1 MNRLR
6 PAAVALAA
14 CLIAAPA
21 AAQVAAPATEKIDY
35 DAIYKIKDEGFT
47 HSQVMDTASWLTDV
61 YGARLTGSPNIKAA
75 GDWAV
80 KKLTEW
86 GGQNARLET
95 WGDFGIGWQNTRFS
109 ATVVTPNPWTILGAP
124 KAWTPGTDG
133 PVTADAVYAPL
144 ATDADLERWK
154 GKLKGKIVLAMPIRE
169 VKASFDPLAK
179 RYTDDELKKL
189 EDIDPTGGQRRQFD
203 RSQLT
208 FATKRLQFL
217 ADEGVL
223 ASFEP
228 SRGGDGGTI
237 FVQQGGAYNP
247 TAPQTFIRFPANVPP
262 QVVLAAEHYNRL
274 ARTLDKNVPVSIELN
289 IKNETQPN
297 QTAFNV
303 IAELPGTDKADEIVM
318 LGAHFD
324 SWHSGTGATDNG
336 AGSAIMM
343 EAFRILKASGVKLRR
358 TVRIALWS
366 GEEEGLLGSRAYV
379 KNTFADRETMALKP
393 AQGKITGYFNVDNG
407 TGAIRGVYLQGNEAV
422 ESIFKAWME
431 PFKSLGM
438 TTLTLQNTGGTD
450 HLSFDAVGIPG
461 FQFVQDELEYDIA
474 HAPLEHGRLRSAADV
489 GHDEERGH
497 RRVVRLRRGQPR
509 SDAAEK
515 AAAEG
520 GAAGGTDASGAGDE
534 LDGRT
539 TDFGLRTT
547 DGVTRVMRGP

>member
-95 WGDFGIGWQNTRFS
+95 WGDFGTGWQNTRFS
-109 ATVVTPNPWTILGAP
+109 ATVVTPSPWTILGAP

-144 ATDADLERWK
+144 TTDADLERWK
-154 GKLKGKIVLAMPIRE
+154 GKLKGKIVLAVPTRE
-169 VKASFDPLAK
+169 VKASFDPLAS
-179 RYTDDELKKL
+179 RYTDDQLKKL
-189 EDIDPTGGQRRQFD
+189 EEIDPTGAAGRRNYD
-203 RSQLT
+203 RSA
-208 FATKRLQFL
+208 FAFAAKRLQFL

-247 TAPQTFIRFPANVPP
+247 NAPQTFIRFPANVPA
-262 QVVLAAEHYNRL
+262 QVVLAVEHYNRL

-303 IAELPGTDKADEIVM
+303 IAELPGTDKADEVVM

-336 AGSAIMM
+336 AGSAVMM

-393 AQGKITGYFNVDNG
+393 AQSKITGYFNVDNG

-422 ESIFKAWME
+422 ASIFSAWME
-431 PFKSLGM
+431 PFKGLGM

-461 FQFVQDELEYDIA
+461 FQFVQDELEYDTRTHHSNMDVYDRLQTADMMKNAVIVA
-474 HAPLEHGRLRSAADV
+474 SFVYEAANRDQMLPRKPL
-489 GHDEERGH
+489 
-497 RRVVRLRRGQPR
+497 P
-509 SDAAEK
+509 K
-515 AAAEG
+515 AAPRAG
-520 GAAGGTDASGAGDE
+520 QAAPARSTN
-534 LDGRT
+534 
-539 TDFGLRTT
+539 
-547 DGVTRVMRGP
+547 

>member
-95 WGDFGIGWQNTRFS
+95 WGDFGTGWQNTRFS

-247 TAPQTFIRFPANVPP
+247 TAPQTFVRFPANVPP

-336 AGSAIMM
+336 AGSAVMM

-422 ESIFKAWME
+422 APIFKAWME

-461 FQFVQDELEYDIA
+461 FQFVQDELEYDTRT
-474 HAPLEHGRLRSAADV
+474 HHSNMDVYDRLQTV

-509 SDAAEK
+509 SDAAEE

-520 GAAGGTDASGAGDE
+520 GAAGGTDASGAVDE
-534 LDGRT
+534 LDCRT
-539 TDFGLRTT
+539 TDYGLRTT
-547 DGVTRVMRGP
+547 DGATRVTCP

>member
-21 AAQVAAPATEKIDY
+21 AAQVAAPTTEKIDY

-95 WGDFGIGWQNTRFS
+95 WGDFGTGWQNTRFS
-109 ATVVTPNPWTILGAP
+109 ATVITPNPWTILGAP

-189 EDIDPTGGQRRQFD
+189 EDIDPTGGQRRQYD

-208 FATKRLQFL
+208 FGVKRLQFL

-336 AGSAIMM
+336 AGSAVMM

-379 KNTFADRETMALKP
+379 KNTFADRDDDGAEAGAGQDHRLLQRGQRHRRHPRRLPAGERGRGADLLRLDGALQEP
-393 AQGKITGYFNVDNG
+393 RHDDADAAEHGRHGPPVVR
-407 TGAIRGVYLQGNEAV
+407 RGGHPWLPVRAGRARVRL
-422 ESIFKAWME
+422 
-431 PFKSLGM
+431 
-438 TTLTLQNTGGTD
+438 
-450 HLSFDAVGIPG
+450 
-461 FQFVQDELEYDIA
+461 A
-474 HAPLEHGRLRSAADV
+474 HAPLEHGRLRSPAD
-489 GHDEERGH
+489 R
-497 RRVVRLRRGQPR
+497 
-509 SDAAEK
+509 
-515 AAAEG
+515 
-520 GAAGGTDASGAGDE
+520 
-534 LDGRT
+534 
-539 TDFGLRTT
+539 
-547 DGVTRVMRGP
+547 

>member
-1 MNRLR
+1 MLKGLR
-6 PAAVALAA
+6 PYHVVVAA
-14 CLIAAPA
+14 CL
-21 AAQVAAPATEKIDY
+21 VAAPVAAQAPQTEKVDY
-35 DAIYKIKDEGFT
+35 DAIYKIKEEGLQ

-95 WGDFGIGWQNTRFS
+95 WGDFGTGWQNTRFS
-109 ATVVTPNPWTILGAP
+109 ATVVTPNAWTIMGAP

-133 PVTADAVYAPL
+133 PVTADGVSGPRTTA
-144 ATDADLERWK
+144 ADLERWK
-154 GKLKGKIVLAMPIRE
+154 GKLKGKIGLAVPIRE
-169 VKASFDPLAK
+169 VKASFDPLAS
-179 RYTDDELKKL
+179 RYTDDQLKKL
-189 EDIDPTGGQRRQFD
+189 EEIVPTGAGRRNYD
-203 RSQLT
+203 RSA
-208 FATKRLQFL
+208 FAFAAKRLQFL

-228 SRGGDGGTI
+228 SRGDGGTI

-247 TAPQTFIRFPANVPP
+247 NAPQMFVRFPANVPP
-262 QVVLAAEHYNRL
+262 QVVLAVEHYNRL

-336 AGSAIMM
+336 AGSAVMM

-366 GEEEGLLGSRAYV
+366 GEEQGLLGSRAYV

-393 AQGKITGYFNVDNG
+393 AHGKITGYFNVDNG

-422 ESIFKAWME
+422 APIFSAWME

-461 FQFVQDELEYDIA
+461 FQFVQDEVEYDTRT
-474 HAPLEHGRLRSAADV
+474 HHSNMDVYDRLQTADMMKNAV
-489 GHDEERGH
+489 I
-497 RRVVRLRRGQPR
+497 VASFVY
-509 SDAAEK
+509 DAANRDQLLPRKPLPKPEPPK
-515 AAAEG
+515 T
-520 GAAGGTDASGAGDE
+520 GAPK
-534 LDGRT
+534 T
-539 TDFGLRTT
+539 TN
-547 DGVTRVMRGP
+547 